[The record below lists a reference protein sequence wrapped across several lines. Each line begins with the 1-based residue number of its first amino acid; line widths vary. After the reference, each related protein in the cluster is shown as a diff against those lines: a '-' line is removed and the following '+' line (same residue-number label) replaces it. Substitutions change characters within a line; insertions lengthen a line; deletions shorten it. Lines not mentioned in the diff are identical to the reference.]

1 VPTDGGF
8 QLTSAK
14 RKKDLRQLSSKR
26 RKMNHERKYQKN
38 NVIERSPEVL
48 KTDEDEVLKTDE
60 DEVLKTDE
68 DEVLKTDEDEVLKT
82 DEDEVLKTDEDEA
95 ESTDSDVRRQCEM
108 SDFNEK
114 MSAWSGLGIASSI
127 LRALAEQGF
136 VEPTEIQVRF
146 RNQKYCE
153 SFGFLSAMSL
163 LGDVAM
169 SFGRCVPTC
178 CSSM

>member
-1 VPTDGGF
+1 MSTDGGF
-8 QLTSAK
+8 QVTSAK
-14 RKKDLRQLSSKR
+14 RKKDWRQSSSKR

-48 KTDEDEVLKTDE
+48 KTDK
-60 DEVLKTDE
+60 
-68 DEVLKTDEDEVLKT
+68 
-82 DEDEVLKTDEDEA
+82 DEVLKTDEDEA

-146 RNQKYCE
+146 RNQKYCV
-153 SFGFLSAMSL
+153 SFGVLSTVIL

-169 SFGRCVPTC
+169 PFGRYVPTC
-178 CSSM
+178 CTLKRTKTHRSKIFKVPNWKSRDVQLPS

>member
-14 RKKDLRQLSSKR
+14 RKKGLRHSSSKR
-26 RKMNHERKYQKN
+26 RKMNHKRKYQKN

-48 KTDEDEVLKTDE
+48 KTGKDEMP
-60 DEVLKTDE
+60 
-68 DEVLKTDEDEVLKT
+68 
-82 DEDEVLKTDEDEA
+82 KTDEDEA
-95 ESTDSDVRRQCEM
+95 ESTDSDIQRQCKV

-146 RNQKYCE
+146 RNQK
-153 SFGFLSAMSL
+153 
-163 LGDVAM
+163 
-169 SFGRCVPTC
+169 
-178 CSSM
+178 

>member
-1 VPTDGGF
+1 VPIDGGF

-14 RKKDLRQLSSKR
+14 RKKDLRHSSSKR
-26 RKMNHERKYQKN
+26 RKINHKRKYQKN
-38 NVIERSPEVL
+38 NVIEKSP
-48 KTDEDEVLKTDE
+48 
-60 DEVLKTDE
+60 
-68 DEVLKTDEDEVLKT
+68 
-82 DEDEVLKTDEDEA
+82 EVLKTDEDEA
-95 ESTDSDVRRQCEM
+95 ESTDSDVRRQCEV

-146 RNQKYCE
+146 RNQKYCV
-153 SFGFLSAMSL
+153 SFGVLSAMSL

-169 SFGRCVPTC
+169 SFGRYVPTC
-178 CSSM
+178 CTSM

>member
-14 RKKDLRQLSSKR
+14 SKKDLRQSSSKR
-26 RKMNHERKYQKN
+26 RKMNHKRKYQKN
-38 NVIERSPEVL
+38 DVIERSPEVHKTGKDEMP
-48 KTDEDEVLKTDE
+48 KTDEDD
-60 DEVLKTDE
+60 
-68 DEVLKTDEDEVLKT
+68 
-82 DEDEVLKTDEDEA
+82 A
-95 ESTDSDVRRQCEM
+95 ESTDSDIRRQCEV

-146 RNQKYCE
+146 RNH
-153 SFGFLSAMSL
+153 
-163 LGDVAM
+163 
-169 SFGRCVPTC
+169 T
-178 CSSM
+178 